1 MVSLVQLYTEQT
13 YIKIKRIV
21 MLFSELKCKEVI
33 NIRDCRKLGRVQDL
47 EFNPCTGCIE
57 KIYIPAC
64 GGKFGLFFQTEPDYI
79 ICFQEIKQIGPD
91 IILVD
96 VK

>member
-1 MVSLVQLYTEQT
+1 
-13 YIKIKRIV
+13 

-33 NIRDCRKLGRVQDL
+33 NIKDCRRLGKVQDL
-47 EFNPCTGCIE
+47 EFNACTGCIE
-57 KIYIPAC
+57 KIFVPSCCNIFSCIFPS
-64 GGKFGLFFQTEPDYI
+64 EPDCV
-79 ICFQEIKQIGPD
+79 ICFRDIKQIGPD